1 MDTGLFLRQQVPK
14 DEERITFNSLEEVDD
29 MWIHLFYKLH
39 KKLGLKH
46 SEIWMWGGGPR
57 EVKYE
62 SGFVEKWFPEF
73 PSNGLIPDFIFSRG
87 GFKEYIPVMD
97 RNPNAYKMYYGAIYK
112 ERFNPK
118 ANGDYNEYDL
128 VLTDSEMQY
137 DKIKASGYKP
147 FKLLKPCAENIFKKH
162 DAEKKYDILFMA
174 NAKQKK
180 IKGHK
185 WFYDVMRGQ
194 NYKILQIGNV
204 DVETMEWGHGLDI
217 DYTGWI
223 PRKDIPEIACRA
235 KVGVCCSTGDS
246 CPRVIPEMQ
255 AMGIPV
261 VIRNSPG
268 LHLWDNLMGYDSCC
282 VMSEEFG
289 FLKAIDLFIENY
301 KHIDSRLFY
310 ERNLSLDK
318 VSDELINE
326 IRIPS

>member
-1 MDTGLFLRQQVPK
+1 
-14 DEERITFNSLEEVDD
+14 
-29 MWIHLFYKLH
+29 
-39 KKLGLKH
+39 
-46 SEIWMWGGGPR
+46 
-57 EVKYE
+57 
-62 SGFVEKWFPEF
+62 
-73 PSNGLIPDFIFSRG
+73 
-87 GFKEYIPVMD
+87 MD